1 MAHRQVL
8 KKAAEKSVILL
19 KNDSKLLPLGNT
31 YHKKIAVIGCNAD
44 RIHSGG
50 GGSAEIKALYE
61 ISPLLGIKMEFGG
74 NAEIVYEPGYYIPE
88 KRSLTEKTG
97 RLPVWMTKKK
107 YNNRSAG

>member
-44 RIHSGG
+44 RIHSDG
-50 GGSAEIKALYE
+50 GGSAEIMGETGILVPIQNSEALAKGLE
-61 ISPLLGIKMEFGG
+61 QAIIVTHDESIKKMG
-74 NAEIVYEPGYYIPE
+74 NRIIELKTFNE
-88 KRSLTEKTG
+88 KDKS
-97 RLPVWMTKKK
+97 
-107 YNNRSAG
+107 